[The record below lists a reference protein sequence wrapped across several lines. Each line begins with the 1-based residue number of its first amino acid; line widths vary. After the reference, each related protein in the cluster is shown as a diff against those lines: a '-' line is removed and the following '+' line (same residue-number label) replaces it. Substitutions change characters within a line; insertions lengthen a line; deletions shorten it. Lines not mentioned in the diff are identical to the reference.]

1 MATAGSTPLTRVDPD
16 ITDPNLN
23 APMAAIL
30 QDHSFAGELA
40 ADSGRTL
47 RDHLAVLAR
56 RRSLALGVGGGLLA
70 IAVIVAVALPP
81 VYRSTATILIKEQE
95 IPQELVRST
104 VTSFADE
111 RIQVISQQVMTRA
124 TLLDMVDKYGLYGK
138 ARQRET
144 SEEILDRMR
153 SDIKLTPIS
162 ADVTD
167 RRTGAPVKSTIA
179 FSLSYD
185 SEVAGNAQKIANE
198 LTTLFLNE
206 NVKNRQQKAAETT
219 TFLDEELVR
228 VSDHVS
234 ELEKQ
239 LADFKLKNQGHTPD
253 LAQTNQVGS
262 ERTYDD
268 GQRLEREIAF
278 MGERKVS
285 LQRQL
290 AQTKPNLPV
299 QGAAG
304 TIADPQDRLVALQSE
319 LAGMTGTYSEEHPDV
334 RRLRR
339 EIANLK
345 VQTGQQDDG
354 AEREAKLEEL
364 RAQISVL
371 RQKYSDDYPDVVR
384 LKRTYALL
392 ESAVKSD
399 GGAAA
404 REAKLKDL
412 QAQLAELHR
421 KYPQGSPDIARLEST
436 YAVLD
441 SAVTGGTASAPR
453 KELAITKRKPDN
465 PIYMNL
471 QDELDTAT
479 AQLESMRTE
488 RESAQ
493 ARLEK
498 FDARLSESPETERGY
513 LELARD
519 LDTSRARFKE
529 LREKQMQAQ
538 VAEQLERERKAE
550 RFTLIEP
557 PVFPEK
563 PFRPNRLL
571 ILMVGIALALLGGIG
586 APMLRESMDRTVHSV
601 RDAVLALQVPVL
613 AVLPLPANPAR
624 ARRHALRV
632 RWAVGAGLVLAAL
645 ALTAF
650 HFLYMPLDVAWYGL
664 LRRVF
669 N

>member
-1 MATAGSTPLTRVDPD
+1 
-16 ITDPNLN
+16 
-23 APMAAIL
+23 MAAML
-30 QDHSFAGELA
+30 QDLNTARGPAL
-40 ADSGRTL
+40 DSGRTL
-47 RDHLAVLAR
+47 RDQIALLAR
-56 RRSLALGVGGGLLA
+56 HRSLAFAVGGGLLA
-70 IAVIVAVALPP
+70 IAVIVALALPP

-124 TLLDMVDKYGLYGK
+124 TLLEMVDKYGLYGK

-167 RRTGAPVKSTIA
+167 RRTGSPVKSTIA

-185 SEVAGNAQKIANE
+185 SENAGNAQKIANE

-239 LADFKLKNQGHTPD
+239 LSDFKLKNQGRTPD
-253 LAQTNQVGS
+253 LSQLNQLGS

-268 GQRLEREIAF
+268 AQRLEREIAF
-278 MGERKVS
+278 MGERKAS
-285 LQRQL
+285 LMRQL
-290 AQTKPNLPV
+290 ALTKPNIAVNGP
-299 QGAAG
+299 AG
-304 TIADPQDRLVALQSE
+304 VIADPQDRLVALQSE
-319 LAGMTGTYSEEHPDV
+319 LAGMVGTYSEEHPDV
-334 RRLRR
+334 KRLRR

-345 VQTGQQDDG
+345 AQTGLQDDV
-354 AEREAKLEEL
+354 ADREAKLEQL
-364 RAQISVL
+364 RAQIAVL

-384 LKRTYALL
+384 LRRTYDAL

-404 REAKLKDL
+404 REAKLKEL
-412 QAQLAELHR
+412 QAQLAELRR
-421 KYPQGSPDIARLEST
+421 KYPQGNPELTRLEGT
-436 YAVLD
+436 YAVLEA
-441 SAVTGGTASAPR
+441 AVKGVAASSPAAVR
-453 KELAITKRKPDN
+453 KDLVPAKRKPDN
-465 PIYMNL
+465 PVYMNL
-471 QDELDTAT
+471 QDEIDTAT
-479 AQLESMRTE
+479 AQLESMQAEHDAAR
-488 RESAQ
+488 
-493 ARLEK
+493 ARLGQ
-498 FDARLSESPETERGY
+498 FDARLSETPEAEREY

-557 PVFPEK
+557 PVYPEK

-571 ILMVGIALALLGGIG
+571 IFFVGLALALIGGIG
-586 APMLRESMDRTVHSV
+586 APLTRESLDRTVHSTG
-601 RDAVLALQVPVL
+601 DATRALQVPVL
-613 AVLPLPANPAR
+613 AILPLPFDPAR
-624 ARRHALRV
+624 QRRATLRV
-632 RWAVGAGLVLAAL
+632 RWALAGLVVLVAIALAAI
-645 ALTAF
+645 

-664 LRRVF
+664 LRRVY

>member
-1 MATAGSTPLTRVDPD
+1 
-16 ITDPNLN
+16 
-23 APMAAIL
+23 MAAIL
-30 QDHSFAGELA
+30 QDHPPAGDFAP
-40 ADSGRTL
+40 DSGRTL

-56 RRSLALGVGGGLLA
+56 RRSLALGVGGGLLLV
-70 IAVIVAVALPP
+70 AVVVAVALPP

-144 SEEILDRMR
+144 SEEIVDRMR
-153 SDIKLTPIS
+153 SDIKITPIS

-167 RRTGAPVKSTIA
+167 RRTGSPIKSTIA

-253 LAQTNQVGS
+253 LAQTNQMGS
-262 ERTYDD
+262 ERTFDD

-278 MGERKVS
+278 MGERKAS

-299 QGAAG
+299 LGATG

-319 LAGMTGTYSEEHPDV
+319 LAGMIGTYSEEHPDV
-334 RRLRR
+334 KRLRR

-345 VQTGQQDDG
+345 TQTGQQDDG

-384 LKRTYALL
+384 LKRTYATL
-392 ESAVKSD
+392 ESAIKSD
-399 GGAAA
+399 GGAAV
-404 REAKLKDL
+404 REARLQDL
-412 QAQLAELHR
+412 QSKLAELHR
-421 KYPQGSPDIARLEST
+421 KYPQGDPEITRLEST
-436 YAVLD
+436 YAVLEG
-441 SAVTGGTASAPR
+441 AVKAGAGTGGARKDATSAR
-453 KELAITKRKPDN
+453 RKPDN
-465 PIYMNL
+465 PVYMNL

-488 RESAQ
+488 REAAQ

-498 FDARLSESPETERGY
+498 FDARLNESPETERGY
-513 LELARD
+513 LEIARD

-571 ILMVGIALALLGGIG
+571 ILMVGVALALLGGIG
-586 APMLRESMDRTVHSV
+586 APMMREAMDRTVHSV
-601 RDAVLALQVPVL
+601 RDAVLALQVPLL
-613 AVLPLPANPAR
+613 AVLPLPVDPAR
-624 ARRHALRV
+624 LRRHALRV
-632 RWAVGAGLVLAAL
+632 RWATGAGVLLVAL
-645 ALTAF
+645 ALMAF

-664 LRRVF
+664 LRRIY

>member
-1 MATAGSTPLTRVDPD
+1 
-16 ITDPNLN
+16 
-23 APMAAIL
+23 MAAIL
-30 QDHSFAGELA
+30 QDHLTAGELA
-40 ADSGRTL
+40 SDSGRTL

-56 RRSLALGVGGGLLA
+56 RRSLALGVGGALLA
-70 IAVIVAVALPP
+70 IALVVAVALPP

-167 RRTGAPVKSTIA
+167 RRTGTPVKSTIA
-179 FSLSYD
+179 FTLSYD
-185 SEVAGNAQKIANE
+185 SEVATNAQKIANE

-253 LAQTNQVGS
+253 LTQTNQIGS

-268 GQRLEREIAF
+268 AQRLERDIAF
-278 MGERKVS
+278 MGERRAS

-290 AQTKPNLPV
+290 AQTKPNVPV

-304 TIADPQDRLVALQSE
+304 TIADPQDRLVALQSQ
-319 LAGMTGTYSEEHPDV
+319 LAGMIGTYSEEHPDV
-334 RRLRR
+334 KRLRR

-345 VQTGQQDDG
+345 AQTGQQDDP

-371 RQKYSDDYPDVVR
+371 RQKYSDDHPDVVR
-384 LKRTYALL
+384 LKRTYATL
-392 ESAVKSD
+392 ESAVKAD

-404 REAKLKDL
+404 RESRLKDL
-412 QAQLAELHR
+412 QAQLAELRR
-421 KYPQGSPDIARLEST
+421 KYPQGHPEITRLEST
-436 YAVLD
+436 YTVLEGAVK
-441 SAVTGGTASAPR
+441 AGAAGGVKKDGATA
-453 KELAITKRKPDN
+453 KRKPDN
-465 PIYMNL
+465 PVYMNL
-471 QDELDTAT
+471 QDELDTAN
-479 AQLESMRTE
+479 AQLQSMQTE
-488 RESAQ
+488 RESAR

-519 LDTSRARFKE
+519 LDTSRGRFRE

-557 PVFPEK
+557 PVYPEK

-571 ILMVGIALALLGGIG
+571 ILMMGVTLALLGGIG
-586 APMLRESMDRTVHSV
+586 TPMVREAMDRTVHSV
-601 RDAVLALQVPVL
+601 RDAVLVLRVPVL
-613 AVLPLPANPAR
+613 AVLPLAADPAR
-624 ARRHALRV
+624 TRRHALRV
-632 RWAVGAGLVLAAL
+632 RWAIVAGVLLVAL

-650 HFLYMPLDVAWYGL
+650 HFFYMPLDVAWYGL
-664 LRRVF
+664 LRRVY

>member
-1 MATAGSTPLTRVDPD
+1 
-16 ITDPNLN
+16 
-23 APMAAIL
+23 MAAIL
-30 QDHSFAGELA
+30 PEHFPAGEFTLE
-40 ADSGRTL
+40 SGRNL
-47 RDHLAVLAR
+47 RDHLAVLSR
-56 RRSLALGVGGGLLA
+56 RRSMALAVGGALLAL
-70 IAVIVAVALPP
+70 AVIVAVALPP

-153 SDIKLTPIS
+153 ADIKLTPIS

-167 RRTGAPVKSTIA
+167 RRTGSPVKSTIA
-179 FSLSYD
+179 FTLSYD

-219 TFLDEELVR
+219 TFLDEELAR
-228 VSDHVS
+228 ASEHVS

-239 LADFKLKNQGHTPD
+239 LSDYKAKNQGRTPD
-253 LAQTNQVGS
+253 LSQTNEVSS
-262 ERTYDD
+262 ERSYDD
-268 GQRLEREIAF
+268 AQRIERELVF
-278 MGERKVS
+278 MSDRKAS

-290 AQTKPNLPV
+290 AQTKPNLAV
-299 QGAAG
+299 QGTSG
-304 TIADPQDRLVALQSE
+304 TIPDPQDRLVALQSE
-319 LAGMTGTYSEEHPDV
+319 LAGLVGTYSEEHPDV
-334 RRLRR
+334 KRLRR

-345 VQTGQQDDG
+345 AQTGLQDDM
-354 AEREAKLEEL
+354 ADREAKLEEL

-371 RQKYSDDYPDVVR
+371 KQKYGDDYPDLVR
-384 LKRTYALL
+384 LRRTYAAL

-404 REAKLKDL
+404 REAKLRDL
-412 QAQLAELHR
+412 QAQLAELRR
-421 KYPQGSPDIARLEST
+421 KYPQGNPEVTRLEST
-436 YAVLD
+436 YAVLEG
-441 SAVTGGTASAPR
+441 AVKAGASGGTAAPR
-453 KELAITKRKPDN
+453 KDPGLVKRKPDN
-465 PIYMNL
+465 PVWLNL

-479 AQLESMRTE
+479 AQLQSMEAE
-488 RESAQ
+488 RVAVR
-493 ARLEK
+493 ARLDK
-498 FDARLSESPETERGY
+498 FDARVSGSPEAEREF

-519 LDTSRARFKE
+519 LDTSRARFRE

-571 ILMVGIALALLGGIG
+571 ILLVGMTLALLGGIG
-586 APMLRESMDRTVHSV
+586 APLVRESFDRSVHSV
-601 RDAVLALQVPVL
+601 RDAVRALQVPVL
-613 AVLPLPANPAR
+613 AVLPLPIDPAR
-624 ARRHALRV
+624 VRRRKLRV
-632 RWAVGAGLVLAAL
+632 RWAMVAAVALAAI
-645 ALTAF
+645 ALLVF
-650 HFLYMPLDVAWYGL
+650 NFFYMPLDVAWYGL
-664 LRRVF
+664 LRRVY

>member
-1 MATAGSTPLTRVDPD
+1 
-16 ITDPNLN
+16 
-23 APMAAIL
+23 MAAIL
-30 QDHSFAGELA
+30 SDPLA
-40 ADSGRTL
+40 ANEPALESGRNL

-56 RRSLALGVGGGLLA
+56 RRGLAWSVGGGLLA
-70 IAVIVAVALPP
+70 VALVVAVALPP

-167 RRTGAPVKSTIA
+167 RRTGSPVKSTIA
-179 FSLSYD
+179 FTLSYD

-219 TFLDEELVR
+219 TFLDAELVR

-239 LADFKLKNQGHTPD
+239 LSDYKLKNQGRTPD
-253 LAQTNQVGS
+253 LSQTNQVSS
-262 ERTYDD
+262 ERSYDD
-268 GQRLEREIAF
+268 AQRIEREIAF
-278 MGERKVS
+278 LGERKAS

-290 AQTKPNLPV
+290 AQTKPNLAV
-299 QGAAG
+299 QGVAG
-304 TIADPQDRLVALQSE
+304 TIADPQDRLVALQSQ
-319 LAGMTGTYSEEHPDV
+319 LAGMVGTYSEEHPDV
-334 RRLRR
+334 KRLRR

-345 VQTGQQDDG
+345 AQTGLQDD
-354 AEREAKLEEL
+354 ALDREAKLDEL
-364 RAQISVL
+364 KAQISVL
-371 RQKYSDDYPDVVR
+371 QQKYGDDYPDLVR
-384 LKRTYALL
+384 LRRTYATL
-392 ESAVKSD
+392 ESAVRSD

-404 REAKLKDL
+404 REAKLKEL
-412 QAQLAELHR
+412 QAQLAELR
-421 KYPQGSPDIARLEST
+421 RRNPQGSPEITRLEGT
-436 YAVLD
+436 YAVLEQ
-441 SAVTGGTASAPR
+441 AVKAGAGAPR
-453 KELAITKRKPDN
+453 RDFTSVKRKPDN
-465 PIYMNL
+465 PVYTNL
-471 QDELDTAT
+471 QDELDTAS
-479 AQLESMRTE
+479 AQLDSMQAEQVAVRE
-488 RESAQ
+488 R
-493 ARLEK
+493 LGK
-498 FDARLSESPETERGY
+498 FDARLSQTPEAEREY

-519 LDTSRARFKE
+519 LDTSRARFRE

-571 ILMVGIALALLGGIG
+571 ILMVGMALALLGGIG
-586 APMLRESMDRTVHSV
+586 TPLVRESFDRSVHSV
-601 RDAVLALQVPVL
+601 RDAVRTLQVPVL
-613 AVLPLPANPAR
+613 AVLPLPVDP
-624 ARRHALRV
+624 RRVRRRKLRV
-632 RWAVGAGLVLAAL
+632 RWAIAGLVTLAAL
-645 ALTAF
+645 ALAAF
-650 HFLYMPLDVAWYGL
+650 HFFYMPLDVAWYGL
-664 LRRVF
+664 LRRIY

>member
-1 MATAGSTPLTRVDPD
+1 
-16 ITDPNLN
+16 
-23 APMAAIL
+23 MAAIL
-30 QDHSFAGELA
+30 QDHPPAGDFAP
-40 ADSGRTL
+40 DSGRNL

-56 RRSLALGVGGGLLA
+56 RRSLALGVGGGLLLV
-70 IAVIVAVALPP
+70 AVVVAVALPP

-144 SEEILDRMR
+144 SEEIVDRMR
-153 SDIKLTPIS
+153 SDIKITPIS

-167 RRTGAPVKSTIA
+167 RRTGSPIKSTIA

-253 LAQTNQVGS
+253 LAQTNQMGS
-262 ERTYDD
+262 ERTFDD
-268 GQRLEREIAF
+268 AQRLEREIAF
-278 MGERKVS
+278 MGERKAS

-299 QGAAG
+299 LGATGA
-304 TIADPQDRLVALQSE
+304 IADPQDRLVALQSE
-319 LAGMTGTYSEEHPDV
+319 LAGMIGTYSEEHPDV
-334 RRLRR
+334 KRLRR

-345 VQTGQQDDG
+345 AQTGQQDDG

-384 LKRTYALL
+384 LKRTYATL
-392 ESAVKSD
+392 ESAIKSD

-404 REAKLKDL
+404 REARLQDL
-412 QAQLAELHR
+412 QSKLAELHR
-421 KYPQGSPDIARLEST
+421 KYPQGNPEITRLEST
-436 YAVLD
+436 YVVLEGAVK
-441 SAVTGGTASAPR
+441 AGAGTGGARKDATSAR
-453 KELAITKRKPDN
+453 RKPDN

-488 RESAQ
+488 REAAQ

-498 FDARLSESPETERGY
+498 FDARLNESPETERGY
-513 LELARD
+513 LEIARD

-571 ILMVGIALALLGGIG
+571 ILMVGMALALLGGIG
-586 APMLRESMDRTVHSV
+586 APMMRETMDRTVHSV

-613 AVLPLPANPAR
+613 AVLPLPVDPAR
-624 ARRHALRV
+624 LRRHALRV
-632 RWAVGAGLVLAAL
+632 RWATGAGVLLVAL
-645 ALTAF
+645 ALMAF

-664 LRRVF
+664 LRRIY

>member
-1 MATAGSTPLTRVDPD
+1 
-16 ITDPNLN
+16 
-23 APMAAIL
+23 MAAII
-30 QDHSFAGELA
+30 QDHFPAGEPGP
-40 ADSGRTL
+40 DSGRSL
-47 RDHLAVLAR
+47 RDHLSVLGRHAK
-56 RRSLALGVGGGLLA
+56 LAWSVGGGLLA
-70 IAVIVAVALPP
+70 VAAIVAATLPP

-153 SDIKLTPIS
+153 GDIKLTPIS

-167 RRTGAPVKSTIA
+167 RRTGNPAKSTIA
-179 FSLSYD
+179 FTLSYD
-185 SEVAGNAQKIANE
+185 SEQAANAQKIANE

-219 TFLDEELVR
+219 TFLDGELTR
-228 VSDHVS
+228 VSEHIS

-239 LADFKLKNQGHTPD
+239 LADFKEKNQGRTPD
-253 LAQTNQVGS
+253 LTQTNQVGS

-268 GQRLEREIAF
+268 QQRIEREITYL
-278 MGERKVS
+278 GERKSS

-304 TIADPQDRLVALQSE
+304 LIAEPQDRLVALQSQ
-319 LAGMTGTYSEEHPDV
+319 LAGMVGTYSEDHPDV
-334 RRLRR
+334 KRVRR

-345 VQTGQQDDG
+345 AQTGQQDDP
-354 AEREAKLEEL
+354 AEREAKLQEL
-364 RAQISVL
+364 AAQLSVL
-371 RQKYSDDYPDVVR
+371 RQKYSEDHPDVVR
-384 LKRTYALL
+384 LKRTYAAL
-392 ESAVKSD
+392 ESAVKAD
-399 GGAAA
+399 GGVADRDA
-404 REAKLKDL
+404 RLKAL
-412 QAQLAELHR
+412 RAQLSDLRR
-421 KYPQGSPDIARLEST
+421 KYPQGSPEITRLETT
-436 YAVLD
+436 YAVLET
-441 SAVTGGTASAPR
+441 AVKAGAAASGAAGAR
-453 KELAITKRKPDN
+453 EVAINKRKPDN
-465 PIYMNL
+465 PVYTNL
-471 QDELDTAT
+471 QDELDTVT
-479 AQLESMRTE
+479 AQLQSMQTE
-488 RESAQ
+488 REATRE
-493 ARLEK
+493 RLAK
-498 FDARLSESPETERGY
+498 FDARLNESPETERGF

-519 LDTSRARFKE
+519 LDTSRARFRE

-563 PFRPNRLL
+563 PYRPNRLL
-571 ILMVGIALALLGGIG
+571 ILLVGVALALLGGIG
-586 APMLRESMDRTVHSV
+586 APMLRESLDRSVHSV
-601 RDAVLALQVPVL
+601 RDAVIALQVPVL
-613 AVLPLPANPAR
+613 AVLPLAHDPVR
-624 ARRHALRV
+624 ARRQSLRL
-632 RWAVGAGLVLAAL
+632 RWAIAGAVLLVGL

-650 HFLYMPLDVAWYGL
+650 HVFYMPLDVAWYGL
-664 LRRVF
+664 LRRVY

>member
-1 MATAGSTPLTRVDPD
+1 
-16 ITDPNLN
+16 
-23 APMAAIL
+23 MAAIL
-30 QDHSFAGELA
+30 SDPLA
-40 ADSGRTL
+40 ANEPALESGRNL

-56 RRSLALGVGGGLLA
+56 RRGLAWSVGGGLLA
-70 IAVIVAVALPP
+70 IALVVAVALPP

-167 RRTGAPVKSTIA
+167 RRTGSPVKSTIA
-179 FSLSYD
+179 FTLSYD

-219 TFLDEELVR
+219 TFLDAELLR

-239 LADFKLKNQGHTPD
+239 LSDYKLKNQGRTPD
-253 LAQTNQVGS
+253 LSQTNQVSS
-262 ERTYDD
+262 ERSYDD
-268 GQRLEREIAF
+268 AQRVDREIAF
-278 MGERKVS
+278 LGERKAS

-290 AQTKPNLPV
+290 AQTKPNLAV

-304 TIADPQDRLVALQSE
+304 AIADPQDRLVALQSQ
-319 LAGMTGTYSEEHPDV
+319 LAGMVGTYSEEHPDV
-334 RRLRR
+334 KRLRR

-345 VQTGQQDDG
+345 AQTGLQDD
-354 AEREAKLEEL
+354 ALDREAKLDEL
-364 RAQISVL
+364 KAQISVL
-371 RQKYSDDYPDVVR
+371 QQKYGDDYPDLVR
-384 LKRTYALL
+384 LRRTYATL

-404 REAKLKDL
+404 REAKLKEL
-412 QAQLAELHR
+412 QAQLAELRR
-421 KYPQGSPDIARLEST
+421 KNPQGSPEITRLEGT
-436 YAVLD
+436 YAALEQ
-441 SAVTGGTASAPR
+441 AVKAGAGVPR
-453 KELAITKRKPDN
+453 KDFTPARRKPDN
-465 PIYMNL
+465 PVYTNL
-471 QDELDTAT
+471 QDELDTAS
-479 AQLESMRTE
+479 AQLDSMRAEQAAVRE
-488 RESAQ
+488 R
-493 ARLEK
+493 LDK
-498 FDARLSESPETERGY
+498 FDARLSQTPEAEREY

-519 LDTSRARFKE
+519 LDTSRARFRE

-571 ILMVGIALALLGGIG
+571 ILMVGMALALLGGVG
-586 APMLRESMDRTVHSV
+586 TPLVRESFDRSVHSV
-601 RDAVLALQVPVL
+601 RDAVRALQVPVL
-613 AVLPLPANPAR
+613 AVLPLPVDP
-624 ARRHALRV
+624 RRVRRRKLRV
-632 RWAVGAGLVLAAL
+632 RWAIAGMVALAAL
-645 ALTAF
+645 ALAAF
-650 HFLYMPLDVAWYGL
+650 HFFYMPLDVAWYGL
-664 LRRVF
+664 LRRIY

>member
-1 MATAGSTPLTRVDPD
+1 
-16 ITDPNLN
+16 
-23 APMAAIL
+23 MAAIPPEHL
-30 QDHSFAGELA
+30 PAGELA
-40 ADSGRTL
+40 LESGQSL
-47 RDHLAVLAR
+47 RDRLAVLS
-56 RRSLALGVGGGLLA
+56 RRSSMALAVGGAMLA
-70 IAVIVAVALPP
+70 VAVIVAVTLPP

-153 SDIKLTPIS
+153 NDIKLTPIS

-167 RRTGAPVKSTIA
+167 RRTGTPVKSTIA
-179 FSLSYD
+179 FTLSYD
-185 SEVAGNAQKIANE
+185 SAVAANAQKIANE

-228 VSDHVS
+228 ASDHVS

-239 LADFKLKNQGHTPD
+239 LSDYKEKNQGRTPD
-253 LAQTNQVGS
+253 LSQTNEVSS

-268 GQRLEREIAF
+268 AQRIERELVF
-278 MGERKVS
+278 MADRKAS

-290 AQTKPNLPV
+290 AQTKPNLAV
-299 QGAAG
+299 QGASG
-304 TIADPQDRLVALQSE
+304 TIPDPQDRLVALQSE
-319 LAGMTGTYSEEHPDV
+319 LAGLVGTYSEEYPDV
-334 RRLRR
+334 KRLRR

-345 VQTGQQDDG
+345 AQTGLTDDT
-354 AEREAKLEEL
+354 ADREAKLEEL

-371 RQKYSDDYPDVVR
+371 RQKYGDDYPDLVR
-384 LKRTYALL
+384 LRRTYAAI
-392 ESAVKSD
+392 ESAVKAD
-399 GGAAA
+399 GGSAA
-404 REAKLKDL
+404 RETRLKDL
-412 QAQLAELHR
+412 QAQLADLHR
-421 KYPQGSPDIARLEST
+421 KYPQGNAEVTRLEST
-436 YAVLD
+436 YGVLEGAVRAGATGVTP
-441 SAVTGGTASAPR
+441 AVG
-453 KELAITKRKPDN
+453 KEAGFVRRKPDN
-465 PIYMNL
+465 PVYVNL
-471 QDELDTAT
+471 QDEVDTAT
-479 AQLESMRTE
+479 AQLQSMQAEQVSVR
-488 RESAQ
+488 
-493 ARLEK
+493 ARLNK
-498 FDARLSESPETERGY
+498 FDERVSDTPEAERQY

-519 LDTSRARFKE
+519 LDTSRGRFKE

-563 PFRPNRLL
+563 PVRPNRLL
-571 ILMVGIALALLGGIG
+571 ILLAGMVLALLGGVG
-586 APMLRESMDRTVHSV
+586 APLLRESFDRSVHSV
-601 RDAVLALQVPVL
+601 RDAVRTLQVPVL
-613 AVLPLPANPAR
+613 AALPRPVDPAR
-624 ARRHALRV
+624 LRRRKLRL
-632 RWAVGAGLVLAAL
+632 RWAIGAAIGAVAL
-645 ALTAF
+645 ALLAF
-650 HFLYMPLDVAWYGL
+650 HFFYMPLDVAWYGL
-664 LRRVF
+664 LRRIY

>member
-1 MATAGSTPLTRVDPD
+1 
-16 ITDPNLN
+16 
-23 APMAAIL
+23 MAAIL
-30 QDHSFAGELA
+30 SEPLPANEPALEG
-40 ADSGRTL
+40 GRNL

-56 RRSLALGVGGGLLA
+56 RRGLAWSVGGGLLA
-70 IAVIVAVALPP
+70 VALLVAVALPP

-167 RRTGAPVKSTIA
+167 RRTGSPVKSTIA
-179 FSLSYD
+179 FTLSYD

-219 TFLDEELVR
+219 TFLDAELVR

-239 LADFKLKNQGHTPD
+239 LSDYKLKNQGRTPD
-253 LAQTNQVGS
+253 LSQTNQVSS

-268 GQRLEREIAF
+268 AQRIEREIAF
-278 MGERKVS
+278 LADRKAS

-290 AQTKPNLPV
+290 AQTKPNLAV

-304 TIADPQDRLVALQSE
+304 TIADPQDRLVALQSQ
-319 LAGMTGTYSEEHPDV
+319 LAGLVGTYSEEHPDV
-334 RRLRR
+334 KRLRR

-345 VQTGQQDDG
+345 AQTGLQDD
-354 AEREAKLEEL
+354 ALDREAKLEEL

-371 RQKYSDDYPDVVR
+371 QQKYGNDYPDLVR
-384 LKRTYALL
+384 LRRTYATL

-399 GGAAA
+399 GGAAT
-404 REAKLKDL
+404 REAKLKEL
-412 QAQLAELHR
+412 QAQLADLRR
-421 KYPQGSPDIARLEST
+421 KYPQGSPDITRLEST

-441 SAVTGGTASAPR
+441 QAVRSGVGGGTSALR
-453 KELAITKRKPDN
+453 KDFAPVKRKPDN
-465 PIYMNL
+465 PVYLNL
-471 QDELDTAT
+471 QDEVDTAS
-479 AQLESMRTE
+479 AQYDSMLAEKVAVRERLDKFDNRLSQTPEAE
-488 RESAQ
+488 RE
-493 ARLEK
+493 
-498 FDARLSESPETERGY
+498 Y

-519 LDTSRARFKE
+519 LDTSRARFRE

-557 PVFPEK
+557 PVYPEK

-571 ILMVGIALALLGGIG
+571 ILLVGVALALLGGIG
-586 APMLRESMDRTVHSV
+586 MPLMVESFDRSVHSV
-601 RDAVLALQVPVL
+601 RDAVRALQVPVL
-613 AVLPLPANPAR
+613 VVLPLPIDPR
-624 ARRHALRV
+624 RVRRHRLHV
-632 RWAVGAGLVLAAL
+632 RLAIAGMLVLVAIAL
-645 ALTAF
+645 AAF
-650 HFLYMPLDVAWYGL
+650 HFFYMPLDVAWYSL
-664 LRRVF
+664 LRRVY

>member
-1 MATAGSTPLTRVDPD
+1 
-16 ITDPNLN
+16 
-23 APMAAIL
+23 MAAIL
-30 QDHSFAGELA
+30 SDHFPAGELA
-40 ADSGRTL
+40 LENGRNL
-47 RDHLAVLAR
+47 RDHLAVLSR
-56 RRSLALGVGGGLLA
+56 RRGLALGVGGALLL
-70 IAVIVAVALPP
+70 IAVLVAVLLPP

-167 RRTGAPVKSTIA
+167 RRTGSPVKSTIA
-179 FSLSYD
+179 FTLSYD

-206 NVKNRQQKAAETT
+206 NVENRQQKAAETT

-228 VSDHVS
+228 VSNHVS

-239 LADFKLKNQGHTPD
+239 LSDYKLKNQGRTPE
-253 LAQTNQVGS
+253 LSQTNQVGS

-268 GQRLEREIAF
+268 AQRIEREIAF
-278 MGERKVS
+278 LGERKAS

-290 AQTKPNLPV
+290 AQTKPNLAV

-304 TIADPQDRLVALQSE
+304 AIADPQDRLVALQSQ
-319 LAGMTGTYSEEHPDV
+319 LAGLVGTYSEEHPDIK
-334 RRLRR
+334 RLRR

-345 VQTGQQDDG
+345 AQTGLQDEAVD
-354 AEREAKLEEL
+354 REAKLEEL

-371 RQKYSDDYPDVVR
+371 QQKYGDDYPDLAR
-384 LKRTYALL
+384 LRRTYATL

-404 REAKLKDL
+404 RETRLKDL
-412 QAQLAELHR
+412 QAQIADLHR
-421 KYPQGSPDIARLEST
+421 RYPQGNPELARLEST
-436 YAVLD
+436 YAVLEG
-441 SAVTGGTASAPR
+441 AVKTGAGGGTAGSRKDLAPV
-453 KELAITKRKPDN
+453 KRKPDN
-465 PIYMNL
+465 PVYTNL
-471 QDELDTAT
+471 QDELDTAA
-479 AQLESMRTE
+479 AQLQSMQAE
-488 RESAQ
+488 RSAAR
-493 ARLEK
+493 ARLDK
-498 FDARLSESPETERGY
+498 FDARLSQTPEAEREF

-519 LDTSRARFKE
+519 LDSSRARFKE

-571 ILMVGIALALLGGIG
+571 ILMVGMTLALLGGVG
-586 APMLRESMDRTVHSV
+586 TPLVRESFDRSVHSV
-601 RDAVLALQVPVL
+601 RDAVRALQVPVL
-613 AVLPLPANPAR
+613 AVLPLAADPAR
-624 ARRHALRV
+624 VRRHRLRL
-632 RWAVGAGLVLAAL
+632 RWAAGAAIALLAIALV
-645 ALTAF
+645 AF
-650 HFLYMPLDVAWYGL
+650 HFLVMPLDVAWYGL
-664 LRRVF
+664 LRRIY